1 MEDSMELAFLYR
13 WAIFILFLAGIVLLV
28 KHRILTPFVFWSRIQ
43 YYTITTIVLFA
54 LYQGLICF
62 EVDIPFL
69 YTADCHYMVAA
80 SLYTLFIMYHLLVA
94 PGAIQTHKLND
105 IEYEHYSFYNFV
117 FHYIIPQLVMIDW
130 LFLVDKSDAHWQSM
144 FLWMI
149 YPALYVVFVY
159 LRAWLTIL
167 FHGRSNLYPYI
178 FMDPGRCPPW
188 DIIKNVLIVGA
199 EFFGIGV
206 CCYLAGMLT
215 QALGLTAG
223 AFL

>member
-1 MEDSMELAFLYR
+1 MMELAFLYR
-13 WAIFILFLAGIVLLV
+13 WAIFILFLAGILLLV
-28 KHRILTPFVFWSRIQ
+28 KHRILTPFVLWSRIQ

-54 LYQGLICF
+54 LYQGAICF
-62 EVDIPFL
+62 QADIPFL

-94 PGAIQTHKLND
+94 PGAIRTHKLND

-130 LFLVDKSDAHWQSM
+130 LFLVDKSDAHWESM

-159 LRAWLTIL
+159 ARAGLTIL
-167 FHGRSNLYPYI
+167 FHGRSNLYPYV
-178 FMDPGRCPPW
+178 FMDPNQCCLK
-188 DIIKNVLIVGA
+188 DIVKNVLIVGA
-199 EFFGIGV
+199 QFLGIGV
-206 CCYLAGMLT
+206 FCYLAGMLT

-223 AFL
+223 RFM